1 MIREVKRKEYA
12 DEHQDEIP
20 QEEIDDVCANDYMM
34 HRLMSNATI
43 RNSEVLLAIMETMKS
58 NRIRKNFG
66 SSDSLEVIAKFY
78 QSIINS
84 EMRTYYSTATN
95 KRYTIRFAFLNALI
109 KVLRGNERET
119 LRYILESGPALSL
132 NEYKDIENRFANFFN
147 GFKTSKKAELIKKE
161 MMALYPSDVQNLT
174 EEDWEEMFPKMD
186 KSESKADILKAFSSK
201 SVKLGLSD

>member
-66 SSDSLEVIAKFY
+66 SSDNLEVIAKFY

-119 LRYILESGPALSL
+119 LRYILESGSAL

-147 GFKTSKKAELIKKE
+147 GFKSTKKAKLIKKE

-186 KSESKADILKAFSSK
+186 KSVSKADILKAFSSK

>member
-1 MIREVKRKEYA
+1 
-12 DEHQDEIP
+12 
-20 QEEIDDVCANDYMM
+20 
-34 HRLMSNATI
+34 MSNATI

-66 SSDSLEVIAKFY
+66 SSDSLEVIARFY

-84 EMRTYYSTATN
+84 EMRTYYNTATN
-95 KRYTIRFAFLNALI
+95 KRYTIRFVFLNALI

-147 GFKTSKKAELIKKE
+147 GFKTTKKAELIKKE

-174 EEDWEEMFPKMD
+174 DEDWEEMFPKMD
-186 KSESKADILKAFSSK
+186 KSVSKADILKAFSSK
-201 SVKLGLSD
+201 SIKLGLSD